1 MASKIL
7 DRFFRAIDYLLSIA
21 LYVIFVEV
29 VVEVSARYIFS
40 VPIPWGSELSQTLL
54 VWITFLGS
62 AVAMRQGEHLAI
74 LFIRDITPWP
84 FLKRGL
90 EILGNLFLI
99 AFLIVGMWSGYL
111 VVARTWGLKTTVLQ
125 IPAGILYLAFP
136 VGCFFMILGLCQFL
150 IVNRHHNVNERV

>member
-1 MASKIL
+1 MVSKLL

-62 AVAMRQGEHLAI
+62 AVAMKHGEHLAI
-74 LFIRDITPWP
+74 RFIRDITPWL

-111 VVARTWGLKTTVLQ
+111 VVARTWGLKTTALQ

-150 IVNRHHNVNERV
+150 IANRHNVNERV

>member
-1 MASKIL
+1 MANKIL

-74 LFIRDITPWP
+74 RFIRDITPWP

-136 VGCFFMILGLCQFL
+136 MGCFFMILGLCQFL
-150 IVNRHHNVNERV
+150 MANRRNVNERV

>member
-1 MASKIL
+1 ML
-7 DRFFRAIDYLLSIA
+7 DKFFRAIDYLLSIA

-74 LFIRDITPWP
+74 RFILDITPWP

-150 IVNRHHNVNERV
+150 IANRHNVNERV

>member
-74 LFIRDITPWP
+74 RFIRDITPWP

-150 IVNRHHNVNERV
+150 IANRHNVNERV

>member
-7 DRFFRAIDYLLSIA
+7 DRFFRAVDYLLSIA

-150 IVNRHHNVNERV
+150 IVNRHNVNERV

>member
-7 DRFFRAIDYLLSIA
+7 DRFFRAVDYLLSIA

>member
-1 MASKIL
+1 MANKIL

-74 LFIRDITPWP
+74 RFIRDITPWP

-150 IVNRHHNVNERV
+150 IANRHNVNERV